1 MILEQAECGEPASK
15 KEESKVDK
23 VNSRGGHGFGLG
35 FFFPVIR
42 MACPDIPAT
51 SHHTHNQG
59 YQVLRSRVE
68 HTRRDVKILQKLS
81 SWKQQQQVQS
91 MSHPSISRM
100 ELLSI
105 FYPQAEIPSPLPCK
119 VSVHDIE
126 ILKYEIW
133 HKLPAELYIQI
144 TCWTQH
150 LIFFF
155 IMKHSVKFKI
165 FSSHTMF
172 YWLCSCTA
180 ACMQQT
186 QGQELLDSPTTSLL
200 QTLRFPLDWTLNI
213 HFLRSKLWGD
223 QTANVTRANKNKSWW
238 DRKSFLHSHAKR
250 KRQIFTWFSLH
261 LFFFSLGK

>member
-155 IMKHSVKFKI
+155 IMKQCKVQNI
-165 FSSHTMF
+165 FLTYNVLLTVQLHGCMH
-172 YWLCSCTA
+172 A
-180 ACMQQT
+180 ANPRA
-186 QGQELLDSPTTSLL
+186 GTS
-200 QTLRFPLDWTLNI
+200 
-213 HFLRSKLWGD
+213 
-223 QTANVTRANKNKSWW
+223 
-238 DRKSFLHSHAKR
+238 
-250 KRQIFTWFSLH
+250 RQPHDIAATNPRV
-261 LFFFSLGK
+261 SLGLDLEHPLPQK